1 MADKPEKGKTKVI
14 YNRGIRSIKYFHDR
28 TGKAHKFLAPGGQ
41 IELPEDQA
49 KKLLNYEG
57 IVDIK
62 DVPKAQDLAALK
74 AALDKK
80 AEVDGLDQKQRAIVS
95 ALVREFVA
103 SNIER
108 GKIPNTKLLDEQ
120 EVVRAR
126 SDEQDY
132 SR

>member
-1 MADKPEKGKTKVI
+1 MNEQPPSSPTAQTAKLDEQKPDAPRPNTPKPEAQKSEAARANAFRNQSPEEVV
-14 YNRGIRSIKYFHDR
+14 
-28 TGKAHKFLAPGGQ
+28 KAHPELAG
-41 IELPEDQA
+41 A
-49 KKLLNYEG
+49 YAT
-57 IVDIK
+57 V
-62 DVPKAQDLAALK
+62 

>member
-1 MADKPEKGKTKVI
+1 MARANAFRNQSPEEAV
-14 YNRGIRSIKYFHDR
+14 
-28 TGKAHKFLAPGGQ
+28 KAHPELAG
-41 IELPEDQA
+41 A
-49 KKLLNYEG
+49 YAT
-57 IVDIK
+57 V
-62 DVPKAQDLAALK
+62 

-120 EVVRAR
+120 EVVRAK